1 MRLKIRH
8 LEVFNAL
15 FEAGSVSRAALRLN
29 LSQPAVSVALGKLE
43 EEFGMKLF
51 HRDRGFFAPT
61 REAVLLREEVRHGL
75 AALTRIDQRADE
87 IRAGSAGAI
96 SVATNGAMSVNMLPR
111 VIAEFQKEN
120 PGIRTNLHVRS
131 SRRVASMVAS
141 RQVDIGLIDA
151 PMPVAGLEGEQMRM
165 ECVCVMTKDDPLT
178 SHEVVTPQLLSGR
191 RVIGVTGDHSV
202 DRQFED
208 QMVRA
213 DAVYERSCTSYF
225 YALARNMVAAGGD
238 VSIIDP
244 VNGKADL
251 KDGVVWRKFHPPIY
265 HDMVVITHRGQPLGI
280 AAKLFLDK
288 LHEGLKPFAV
298 KDDGAEP

>member
-1 MRLKIRH
+1 MERMTLEEFRATQQAQGGPDKDRRRVRGTNRTTTADGITHDSKTEAQRWEELK
-8 LEVFNAL
+8 LL
-15 FEAGSVSRAALRLN
+15 QEAGEICGLR
-29 LSQPAVSVALGKLE
+29 
-43 EEFGMKLF
+43 
-51 HRDRGFFAPT
+51 
-61 REAVLLREEVRHGL
+61 
-75 AALTRIDQRADE
+75 
-87 IRAGSAGAI
+87 
-96 SVATNGAMSVNMLPR
+96 
-111 VIAEFQKEN
+111 
-120 PGIRTNLHVRS
+120 
-131 SRRVASMVAS
+131 

-178 SHEVVTPQLLSGR
+178 SHEVITPQLLSGR

-298 KDDGAEP
+298 KDDRAEQ

>member
-1 MRLKIRH
+1 MRLKICH

-87 IRAGSAGAI
+87 IRAGAAGAI
-96 SVATNGAMSVNMLPR
+96 SVATNGAMSVNFLPGL
-111 VIAEFQKEN
+111 IAGFQKDN
-120 PGIRTNLHVRS
+120 PGIRINLHVRS

-151 PMPVAGLEGEQMRM
+151 PMPVAGLEGEQFRM
-165 ECVCVMTKDDPLT
+165 ECVCVMQADDPLAAQ
-178 SHEVVTPQLLSGR
+178 EVITPQLLDGR

-213 DAVYERSCTSYF
+213 DAVYERSCTSFF
-225 YALARNMVAAGGD
+225 YALARNMVAAGSD

-244 VNGKADL
+244 VNGKAEL
-251 KDGVVWRKFHPPIY
+251 NDGTVWRKFEPAIY
-265 HDMVVITHRGQPLGI
+265 HDLVVITHRGEPLGI
-280 AAKLFLDK
+280 AAKLFLDE
-288 LHEGLKPFAV
+288 LHRGLRPYS
-298 KDDGAEP
+298 EPNNGNV